1 MAKLTNAQLTAQLEA
16 LRTHA
21 DRLEAQLASAQND
34 VTYYRSQAA
43 ALRRL
48 SPTNHTQR
56 SIPAAY
62 WDYVRACK
70 RAATGRVAS
79 YLTYADWEAQSP
91 LNEADYASHAQ
102 QPSATR

>member
-1 MAKLTNAQLTAQLEA
+1 MAKLTNAQLSAQLEA

-34 VTYYRSQAA
+34 VTYYRGQAA
-43 ALRRL
+43 ALRRMT
-48 SPTNHTQR
+48 SSNHTQR
-56 SIPAAY
+56 VIPPAY
-62 WDYVRACK
+62 WDYVRAAK

-79 YLTYADWEAQSP
+79 YLTYADWSQ
-91 LNEADYASHAQ
+91 AQ